1 MPVSDFRPPPLPYRN
16 TARPIAPPPIAFAAV
31 CAMAG
36 AALSAAAD
44 NPVAP
49 REWLWGAL
57 GMLCC
62 TALAAPRRAQ
72 LAGLCLCLAVGML
85 GAARVSGQRQI
96 AEAAL
101 GARAPVVGEVL
112 RLQGARALVATDN
125 GPVRVIFSEP
135 RPKVGDR
142 IAALTVAPEP
152 DPRLPGLP
160 PDNLADHISGAPLRR
175 ARRALQL
182 GGPPTAGLDRPD
194 PFAAAEHGPL
204 LKALL
209 SGDRAT
215 VPKEQIDLLRR
226 TGTSHLMSVSGLH
239 VALIGG
245 MWSATSSLLL
255 RPQLRRQ
262 GSGLLRLLP
271 LTVGLL
277 GSLAFASSVGMPIS
291 AQRAVWMG
299 GCAALALALGRRPNT
314 AALLSIAAL
323 AVLLWDPSAMGEPSA
338 WLSFGAVAGM
348 VGLGPQLTRYLPTDP
363 PPGLR
368 PVVQSVAATLGAS
381 VGTLPASALVFQEV
395 PPISPIANLWAGPPI
410 SVAVMPLV
418 ALVPVLPAQ
427 AAEWLL
433 IIADNVLGVVLD
445 GLRALPEPRWR
456 PSTDGLGALA
466 LSIGLL
472 FLRRKPSVTAIAA
485 LLALGL
491 RTLPHRELEVWFLS
505 IGQGDAALL
514 RFPDGRRWLVDAGP
528 PSRQLVRWL
537 RMHGD
542 TELDAVFLSHPH
554 PDHQGGML
562 PVLEELKVGAL
573 WVPRPPTHGEEA
585 YQELWRAAFAA
596 GVPVRLPG
604 AEGPTVL
611 HPADGWRGRGEAHVN
626 DESLVLHVR
635 FGERTLL
642 FAGDVE
648 ARAEAHLGLTLPTA
662 DVVKVPH
669 HGSRTSSTPA
679 FVGPLRASFAV
690 ISCGRDNRYGHPHA
704 EALAR
709 WRGVRVLRT
718 DLDGTVVLRTD
729 GRSLRWSGW
738 TPEHGWRPIER
749 AAWAPQPGPLHRA
762 AAALHAEDHWARA
775 QRYLAEERGEAPP
788 RKSKGT
794 KKAKNKKKKGKKKK
808 KAKKKGGK
816 GSAAG

>member
-1 MPVSDFRPPPLPYRN
+1 MPELRPPPLPRKN
-16 TARPIAPPPIAFAAV
+16 APRLHAPPAVAYAAV

-36 AALSAAAD
+36 AGLCAAAAC
-44 NPVAP
+44 PIPA
-49 REWLWGAL
+49 RELLWGAL
-57 GMLCC
+57 GLLGCA
-62 TALAAPRRAQ
+62 ALAAPRRRA
-72 LAGLCLCLAVGML
+72 LAGLCLCLAVSLL
-85 GAARVSGQRQI
+85 GAARVAGQRQL
-96 AEAAL
+96 AEGAL
-101 GARAPVVGEVL
+101 GARAPIVGEVL
-112 RLQGARALVATDN
+112 RARGARALVQTED

-135 RPKVGDR
+135 RPKPGDR
-142 IAALTVAPEP
+142 IAALTLRPEP

-160 PDNLADHISGAPLRR
+160 PDELSDRISGAPLRR
-175 ARRALQL
+175 ARRTIWL
-182 GGPPTAGLDRPD
+182 GGPPPAVADRPD
-194 PFAAAEHGPL
+194 PYAAVEHGPL
-204 LKALL
+204 LRALL
-209 SGDRAT
+209 SGDRSG
-215 VPKEQIDLLRR
+215 VPQEQLDLLRR
-226 TGTSHLMSVSGLH
+226 TGTSHLLSVSGLH

-255 RPQLRRQ
+255 RPQLRRR
-262 GSGLLRLLP
+262 GSGLLRLIP

-277 GSLAFASSVGMPIS
+277 GSVAFAAAVGMPIS

-299 GCAALALALGRRPNT
+299 GCAALAIALGRRPNT

-323 AVLLWDPSAMGEPSA
+323 GVLLWDPSALGEPSA
-338 WLSFGAVAGM
+338 WLSFGAVVGM
-348 VGLGPQLTRYLPTDP
+348 VGLGPQLTRWLPPDP

-368 PVVQSVAATLGAS
+368 PLVGSVAATLGAS
-381 VGTLPASALVFQEV
+381 LGTLPASALIFQEV
-395 PPISPIANLWAGPPI
+395 PPISPVANLWAGPPI
-410 SVAVMPLV
+410 SVAVMPAV
-418 ALVPVLPAQ
+418 ALVPLMPAQ

-433 IIADNVLGVVLD
+433 ILADTALGIVLD

-456 PSTDGLGALA
+456 PATDGLGALGLG
-466 LSIGLL
+466 LSLL
-472 FLRRKPSVTAIAA
+472 FLRRRPSVTAIAA

-491 RTLPHRELEVWFLS
+491 RTVPHRELEVWFLS

-542 TELDAVFLSHPH
+542 TELDAIFLSHPH
-554 PDHQGGML
+554 PDHQGGMQ
-562 PVLEELKVGAL
+562 PILEELKVGAL
-573 WVPRPPTHGEEA
+573 WVPRPPTHGEQA

-596 GVPVRLPG
+596 GVPVRTP
-604 AEGPTVL
+604 ADAGPMVL
-611 HPADGWRGRGEAHVN
+611 HPTGGWRGRGEAHVN

-635 FGERTLL
+635 YGDRTLL

-648 ARAEAHLGLTLPTA
+648 ARAEAHLGQTLPTA

-669 HGSRTSSTPA
+669 HGSRTSSTLP

-690 ISCGRDNRYGHPHA
+690 ISCGRENRYGHPHP

-718 DLDGTVVLRTD
+718 DLDGTIVLRTD

-749 AAWAPQPGPLHRA
+749 AAWAPRPTAAHLA
-762 AAALHAEDHWARA
+762 AAALQAEDHWARA
-775 QRYLAEERGEAPP
+775 NRYLAEERGEKPPP
-788 RKSKGT
+788 RSKGS
-794 KKAKNKKKKGKKKK
+794 K
-808 KAKKKGGK
+808 KAKKKKKKKNKTAKTKGGK
-816 GSAAG
+816 RSAAG